1 MSLEH
6 SSSFYR
12 KGFDSYFT
20 EVNFQ
25 KRVFYIV
32 LVLFVASV
40 VVICLLEP
48 FLTPTSCVEAIDSD
62 LTFGNSLFKYNPC
75 RYKRKYYL
83 LFLTPDECSF
93 SRKLVIAVVLGGFIG
108 WERRQADRPGKWAD
122 LEGATV
128 SSAPRRLVV
137 SYLVSHPCSFG
148 MILLIAG
155 IRTMAL
161 VSLGSC
167 LFTINSAFAFLD
179 GPMGWDASRISAA
192 IPSGVGFLGAGLI
205 FKQQEKDEESG
216 DVQHVVHGLT
226 TAAAIWLSAAV
237 GVACGGS
244 LYFAATFGT
253 AVMLV
258 LLRFGP
264 RMQDQNDQDGE
275 HEDEN
280 RDMDSKPLEAD
291 LGYGGVE
298 EEHRRSE
305 RTDRRGSET
314 SSLLPG
320 PEGLQRAKNPSV
332 RKRAH
337 LASLV

>member
-108 WERRQADRPGKWAD
+108 WERRQADRP
-122 LEGATV
+122 
-128 SSAPRRLVV
+128 
-137 SYLVSHPCSFG
+137 
-148 MILLIAG
+148 AG